1 MDIGS
6 VYGRYLPLTPAQTPA
21 QRAEQSQ
28 SFFYSGRNPDDLF
41 INRTSA
47 YAKSSRPR
55 LTDSEIDEIAG
66 KYDFQ
71 HMDQEKYDEFLDDLV
86 NKGVLTRAET
96 GYFGYG
102 GSVRLDPM
110 DSKVGV
116 VSVTGQERKYSQNT
130 PFFADSRIQGNGDM
144 VGWLSE
150 LMEST
155 DYSAYPEAFDRVQ
168 QRCEMYGAI
177 YDVVARATNS
187 PAYTAGSDGESDI
200 IDQIRNPNSDFYRD
214 MYNRMRV
221 QLEESEEE
229 KKKQAII
236 DALDAILE
244 SLSAKKND
252 WKKKPDSVSSMVELS
267 KVIDSLDKD
276 DPRKEQLNLL
286 REQLQNLG
294 IYIDLDVGVKGKD
307 KNTWSTLTQQ
317 LIREEA
323 KETQPSILDI
333 I

>member
-6 VYGRYLPLTPAQTPA
+6 LYGKYLPLIPAQTPA
-21 QRAEQSQ
+21 QRAEQGKGTFRS
-28 SFFYSGRNPDDLF
+28 SADDL
-41 INRTSA
+41 ILNRTNA

-71 HMDQEKYDEFLDDLV
+71 HMDQEKYDAFLDDLV
-86 NKGVLTRAET
+86 NKGVLTRAEA

-102 GSVRLDPM
+102 GMVRLDPL
-110 DSKVGV
+110 DSKIMV
-116 VSVTGQERKYSQNT
+116 VSMAGQERKYSLNT
-130 PFFADSRIQGNGDM
+130 PFFGDSRIQGNGDM
-144 VGWLSE
+144 IAWLSE
-150 LMEST
+150 QMEAT
-155 DYSAYPEAFDRVQ
+155 DYSAYPEAFERVR
-168 QRCEMYGAI
+168 QRCEMYGAV
-177 YDVVARATNS
+177 YDAVARAANS
-187 PAYTAGSDGESDI
+187 PAYTAGNSEKPDLVE
-200 IDQIRNPNSDFYRD
+200 QIRNPNSDFYRD
-214 MYNRMRV
+214 MFNRMRV

-236 DALDAILE
+236 DALDKILQ

-294 IYIDLDVGVKGKD
+294 IYLDLDVGVKGKD